1 MNQVSRV
8 LFCLLIGF
16 SGMAYAKAEVKI
28 AVVDFRQALM
38 ATDVA
43 KKFQKTVEK
52 AIQGQQDD
60 AQALVAELQQL
71 EAKRKKDGAILSSDE
86 SEKLLSQ
93 MQGKQREL
101 RKYEQ
106 AIQRKVQELERDF
119 MKKHGPVAE
128 KVTRELI
135 TEKGYD
141 MVLNPT
147 AVVHALPKH
156 DLTKLLRDK
165 LNKSLK

>member
-1 MNQVSRV
+1 MNQILRV

-16 SGMAYAKAEVKI
+16 SGMAYAKADVKI

-38 ATDVA
+38 TTDIA
-43 KKFQKTVEK
+43 KKFQKTVQE

-60 AQALVAELQQL
+60 AQGLVEELRQL
-71 EAKRKKDGAILSSDE
+71 EEKRKKDSAILSRDE
-86 SEKLLSQ
+86 NEKLLSQ
-93 MQGKQREL
+93 MQDKQREL

-106 AIQRKVQELERDF
+106 SIQKTVQEFERKF
-119 MKKHGPVAE
+119 MRQHGPVAE
-128 KVTRELI
+128 QVTRELI
-135 TEKGYD
+135 AEKGYD